1 MKITKSRLQQII
13 KEEIQR
19 ALVIRET
26 VTKDSARKAI
36 NKARKTL
43 KTPMWRKLRR
53 LAYKNPEAAMEKL
66 QAALGTDSAAYSKDK
81 PFGTVGDVDPAMAT
95 LGRKKA
101 RPVEKIPAPGGK
113 QVANK
118 GKEQYVP
125 PVSDTEITVGGLGR
139 KKARSV
145 EKIPV
150 PVSRR
155 QAAINAKHAKAD
167 AAQTSGVSDV
177 SMGDARKNRLANDDA
192 RGMANAVNKGLKK
205 LGIDTD
211 DKETA
216 DSP

>member
-1 MKITKSRLQQII
+1 
-13 KEEIQR
+13 
-19 ALVIRET
+19 
-26 VTKDSARKAI
+26 
-36 NKARKTL
+36 
-43 KTPMWRKLRR
+43 MWRKLRR

-66 QAALGTDSAAYSKDK
+66 QAALGTDSEAYSKDK
-81 PFGTVGDVDPAMAT
+81 PFGTVGDPDPAMAT

-113 QVANK
+113 QVAKK

-139 KKARSV
+139 KKARTV
-145 EKIPV
+145 ERIPV

-167 AAQTSGVSDV
+167 ADQTSGVSST
-177 SMGDARKNRLANDDA
+177 SMGDARKNRQATDDA
-192 RGMANAVNKGLKK
+192 SKMAGAVNKGLKK

-211 DKETA
+211 DKKIVK
-216 DSP
+216 SP

>member
-26 VTKDSARKAI
+26 VTKDSARRAI

-66 QAALGTDSAAYSKDK
+66 QAALGTDSEAYSKDK
-81 PFGTVGDVDPAMAT
+81 PFGTVGDVDPAMAS

-101 RPVEKIPAPGGK
+101 RPVE
-113 QVANK
+113 
-118 GKEQYVP
+118 
-125 PVSDTEITVGGLGR
+125 R
-139 KKARSV
+139 
-145 EKIPV
+145 IPV

-167 AAQTSGVSDV
+167 AAQTSGVSST
-177 SMGDARKNRLANDDA
+177 SMGDARKNRLATDDA
-192 RGMANAVNKGLKK
+192 TKMAKSVDKGLKK

-211 DKETA
+211 DEKTVG
-216 DSP
+216 SP